1 MSAAT
6 LDPSLTAASD
16 PSKLTRVQKLAA
28 LLVVLGPDSA
38 AEILRGLDQQEVT
51 AITAAMTSLP
61 AIDQRLQREVLREFS
76 GVAVTAS
83 TALRGGIDFAQST
96 LEKALG
102 PSQARQVIGRV
113 APTQAA
119 SSPMHEVVEKDARQI
134 ANALKTEQP
143 QTIALV
149 ISFVDHRKA
158 TEVLNLFSDDLR
170 SQVIERLA
178 TLSPT
183 PTAVVETL
191 AQLLLKRIGTTSTVA
206 FNQTGGVHPAA
217 NVLKAMNKDASRAL
231 LEAIEQRDPEL
242 SKAIRNKMFT
252 FEDVAKLAVAD
263 LQKILREVDARALA
277 TALRTASDTVKTKM
291 LSGLSKRAAE
301 AIEEEMSFLGKVK
314 AKDVEMAQLGIV
326 ELVRR
331 LEAEGQIEIPEQ
343 GTA

>member
-143 QTIALV
+143 QT